1 MDAKSDLKY
10 NNTEIKNPP
19 ILTNNEDISSMIYFV
34 RGHRI
39 MVDAD
44 LAMIYNVETKRL
56 KESVRR
62 NIERFPEDFMFELT
76 QKEYQFLRSQNSTL
90 KRGEHSKYLPFAF
103 TEHGAIMLASILRS
117 PVAVK
122 ASIQVVRAFVKLRDV
137 LSSNKE
143 LASKLEDL
151 EKKYDKQFSIVF
163 DAIRQLMS
171 PEKSEREPVG
181 FKIKTN
187 KK

>member
-1 MDAKSDLKY
+1 ML
-10 NNTEIKNPP
+10 
-19 ILTNNEDISSMIYFV
+19 
-34 RGHRI
+34 
-39 MVDAD
+39 DAD

-171 PEKSEREPVG
+171 PKNQKESPLDLRLKRTKNEFYEAEFS
-181 FKIKTN
+181 
-187 KK
+187 